1 MSPEPHADDRKALKQ
16 CSKKMNAERLR
27 YLRTQS
33 EYFPLTDSLI
43 VPKSRVARALDTCVS
58 NLKNTGKQLKLRRSR
73 SFETESRIPSRDV
86 THPASDLLA
95 VPNLKDLPE
104 KKDLDRASPK
114 ESSFRRKFSRTM
126 TGDSVKKA
134 SSMDRKSWQ
143 TQSSSAGSGGKT
155 RSVRSASV
163 TATDKDP
170 AGGDTAAP
178 IEGDLAKLKIS
189 EGLKRE
195 GKPAAINTAQPKVV
209 KCLRSPGDYVF
220 LDLETPGEKSNA
232 NSDSS
237 PGLSPKA
244 KATEGESGEDQSG
257 DESGE
262 AAKDQDPRSILEKR
276 LDAIRHI
283 VKNIF
288 QGQSDE
294 DTKSG
299 KAPQD
304 AKGWD
309 TKNMKCI
316 KCFGDCPVCGKACC
330 IFDIARRTAAEA
342 NSTPE
347 HAEAAKQILKLI
359 QSLGNS
365 VLEASTYSLCTTP
378 GGCGRARTARKIPG
392 LRATGTITDVL
403 IETTRCKATLIMQ
416 IQLQGK
422 SHEQLAAATDSTL
435 PPNANQQNLV
445 STGCASPTFKMRT
458 YDDSFSGQKIYPGK
472 GKLYVRGD
480 SKIFRFQNGKSE
492 SLFLQRK
499 NPRRIAWTVLYRRQH
514 KKGISEEVAKKRTRR
529 VVKHQRAIVGASLDV
544 IKERRSMRP
553 EARAAA
559 RQQAI
564 KEAKEKKAASESRKK
579 AEKAKSAA
587 TAAKGTAQRIQS
599 KQGAKGS
606 APKVA
611 AKSR

>member
-1 MSPEPHADDRKALKQ
+1 MSPDPHAGDPKALKNR
-16 CSKKMNAERLR
+16 SGMNAERLNFSQI
-27 YLRTQS
+27 QS
-33 EYFPLTDSLI
+33 ENFPLTDSII
-43 VPKSRVARALDTCVS
+43 VPKSRVARALDTCIS
-58 NLKNTGKQLKLRRSR
+58 NLKNPGKHRLKLRRSR
-73 SFETESRIPSRDV
+73 SFESERSILSHDV
-86 THPASDLLA
+86 THPASDLPP
-95 VPNLKDLPE
+95 VPDLNDLPE
-104 KKDLDRASPK
+104 KYPTVSARLPKKLQVSKTDGQQKDLDKASPK

-126 TGDSVKKA
+126 TGGSVEKA

-143 TQSSSAGSGGKT
+143 TQSSSTADGGKT
-155 RSVRSASV
+155 RSLRSASV
-163 TATDKDP
+163 TAADKDL
-170 AGGDTAAP
+170 AEAVTAAP
-178 IEGDLAKLKIS
+178 IEGDLEKLKIS
-189 EGLKRE
+189 DGLKRE

-220 LDLETPGEKSNA
+220 LDLDTPGEKSDED
-232 NSDSS
+232 SDSS
-237 PGLSPKA
+237 PDLSPKA
-244 KATEGESGEDQSG
+244 KGTE

-262 AAKDQDPRSILEKR
+262 GANDQDPKSILEKR
-276 LDAIRHI
+276 LDEIRHI
-283 VKNIF
+283 TKTIF

-299 KAPQD
+299 EAPHD
-304 AKGWD
+304 AKKWD
-309 TKNMKCI
+309 AKNMKCT
-316 KCFGDCPVCGKACC
+316 KCFGDCPICGKACC

-342 NSTPE
+342 DPTSE
-347 HAEAAKQILKLI
+347 HAEAANQILKII
-359 QSLGNS
+359 QNLGCRVMES
-365 VLEASTYSLCTTP
+365 STYSLCTTP

-392 LRATGTITDVL
+392 LRATGMITDAAMK
-403 IETTRCKATLIMQ
+403 TTRCE
-416 IQLQGK
+416 
-422 SHEQLAAATDSTL
+422 SHEQLAAATESTL
-435 PPNANQQNLV
+435 PPNANRHNLV

-579 AEKAKSAA
+579 AEKAKNAA
-587 TAAKGTAQRIQS
+587 SAAKGTAQRIQS